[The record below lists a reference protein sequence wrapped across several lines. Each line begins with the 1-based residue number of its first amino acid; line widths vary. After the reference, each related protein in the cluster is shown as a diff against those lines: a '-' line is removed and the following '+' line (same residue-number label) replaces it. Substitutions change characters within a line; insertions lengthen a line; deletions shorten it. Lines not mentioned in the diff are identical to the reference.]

1 MLTGLLR
8 LIARLPLA
16 WLHGIGGAL
25 GWLVYLVSPSY
36 ASRLRD
42 NLLQSRVWRDPG
54 EYQRLLHAN
63 IAESGKAVGELPAI
77 WFRPQQEA
85 VSRVKSVKGWNWVER
100 ARDAGKGVIVLTP
113 HLGCFEMIPHYL
125 SLHLPMTV
133 LFRPPNFRALEPVM
147 RSGRARARL
156 TLASTDRT
164 GVRLL
169 LKALKRGEAIG
180 VLPDQVPGGG
190 DGDWAAFF
198 GRPAYTMSL
207 TARLAQSTG
216 AAVLLTWMKRLPRAA
231 GYELSFEPMPDAE
244 PGETPAQ
251 LLNRALEA
259 VIRLCPAQ
267 YLWSYNRY
275 KIPAGVSSPA
285 EAQS

>member
-1 MLTGLLR
+1 MLTAMLR
-8 LIARLPLA
+8 LLARLPLA

-25 GWLVYLVSPSY
+25 GWLAYLVSPTY

-77 WFRPQQEA
+77 WFRPQKET
-85 VSRVKSVKGWNWVER
+85 VSRVSAVKGWNWIEH
-100 ARDAGKGVIVLTP
+100 ARKAGKGVILLTP
-113 HLGCFEMIPHYL
+113 HLGCFEVIPHYL
-125 SLHLPMTV
+125 SLHLPITV
-133 LFRPPNFRALEPVM
+133 LYRPPHVRALEPVM
-147 RSGRARARL
+147 RSGRARAQL
-156 TLASTDRT
+156 TLASTDRK

-180 VLPDQVPGGG
+180 ILPDQVPGGG
-190 DGDWAAFF
+190 DGEWAPFF
-198 GRPAYTMSL
+198 GRPAYTMNL
-207 TARLAQSTG
+207 VARLAQSTD
-216 AAVLLTWMKRLPRAA
+216 AAVLLTWAKRLPRGG
-231 GYELSFEPMPDAE
+231 GYELSIEPMPDAL
-244 PGETPAQ
+244 PGEPSAYQ
-251 LLNRALEA
+251 LNRALEA

-275 KIPAGVSSPA
+275 KIPAGVASPA
-285 EAQS
+285 EVQS